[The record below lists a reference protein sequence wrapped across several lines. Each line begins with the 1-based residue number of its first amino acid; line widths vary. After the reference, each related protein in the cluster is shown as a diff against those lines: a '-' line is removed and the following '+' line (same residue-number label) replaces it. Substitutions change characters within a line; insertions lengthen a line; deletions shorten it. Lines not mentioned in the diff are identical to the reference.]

1 MFSRRYEQSQEFKER
16 QGSFDFA
23 AVACFVRDVAVSVRA
38 SLKTW
43 AHSFFTT
50 KKPKGKT
57 PHQLALFETVK
68 ELFEQATTTRRS
80 YVH

>member
-1 MFSRRYEQSQEFKER
+1 MKLNRRYEQGQEFKER
-16 QGSFDFA
+16 QGAFDFA

-57 PHQLALFETVK
+57 PHQLVLFDTV
-68 ELFEQATTTRRS
+68 ERLFKQATKLE
-80 YVH
+80 HA